1 MGRTCGWLG
10 AAWSASTQSAS
21 ASGKDSSSS
30 SCGADND
37 VPAQF
42 QEDGADGVRV
52 FFQGHDGVFRL
63 QSDQPEFGR
72 IRDLLDEAIRRKGRV
87 WFVALKPDLT
97 LLAVLPAGWAAEANN
112 SFKEP
117 RAWPK
122 PI

>member
-1 MGRTCGWLG
+1 MRLARRSLERQHPIGVCLG
-10 AAWSASTQSAS
+10 ERQLVVELRR
-21 ASGKDSSSS
+21 
-30 SCGADND
+30 ADND